1 MRCGD
6 LRGVEPAAVTWG
18 AMAIACGFARNST
31 QFFLARLGVGS
42 ERLAACRLRRHGFP
56 ISTRLAAPVAA
67 FIEARFHIFV
77 KKGLGV

>member
-42 ERLAACRLRRHGFP
+42 ERLAACRRRRHGFRSLQGWRRQWP
-56 ISTRLAAPVAA
+56 PSSRRVFTFL
-67 FIEARFHIFV
+67 
-77 KKGLGV
+77 